1 MYPWTSDKARIEQ
14 SNMRI
19 EMINERDR
27 KSKKRPIQHSDA
39 EFSKAK
45 IPNLVR
51 ERNFVFF
58 LNNNIPRRQ
67 RGMKKLLGLHIDY
80 QVEVSQIIY

>member
-14 SNMRI
+14 QNMRI
-19 EMINERDR
+19 EMINERER

-51 ERNFVFF
+51 GQKKYLALLATFRIGTLGVFRKLF
-58 LNNNIPRRQ
+58 LQ
-67 RGMKKLLGLHIDY
+67 ATF
-80 QVEVSQIIY
+80 

>member
-1 MYPWTSDKARIEQ
+1 
-14 SNMRI
+14 MRI

-58 LNNNIPRRQ
+58 LQFFYIFVNKKIPRRQ

-80 QVEVSQIIY
+80 QVEESQIIY

>member
-58 LNNNIPRRQ
+58 YNNIPRRQ

-80 QVEVSQIIY
+80 QVEASQIIY

>member
-1 MYPWTSDKARIEQ
+1 
-14 SNMRI
+14 MRI

-58 LNNNIPRRQ
+58 LN
-67 RGMKKLLGLHIDY
+67 KKNP
-80 QVEVSQIIY
+80 

>member
-1 MYPWTSDKARIEQ
+1 
-14 SNMRI
+14 MRI

-27 KSKKRPIQHSDA
+27 KTKKRPIQHSDA

-51 ERNFVFF
+51 GSLEFSPLFTNKCLGDRQARRN
-58 LNNNIPRRQ
+58 RWATT
-67 RGMKKLLGLHIDY
+67 
-80 QVEVSQIIY
+80 

>member
-1 MYPWTSDKARIEQ
+1 
-14 SNMRI
+14 MRI

-51 ERNFVFF
+51 GRQISSSNK
-58 LNNNIPRRQ
+58 LIPRRHH
-67 RGMKKLLGLHIDY
+67 GTKKLLALHIDY
-80 QVEVSQIIY
+80 LVEVLQIIY

>member
-1 MYPWTSDKARIEQ
+1 MYPWTLDKARIEQ

-58 LNNNIPRRQ
+58 INNIPRRQ

-80 QVEVSQIIY
+80 QVEASQIIY

>member
-51 ERNFVFF
+51 KQNFVF
-58 LNNNIPRRQ
+58 LNKKIPRRQ

-80 QVEVSQIIY
+80 QVEESQIIY

>member
-1 MYPWTSDKARIEQ
+1 
-14 SNMRI
+14 MRI

-39 EFSKAK
+39 EFSKAQ

-51 ERNFVFF
+51 G
-58 LNNNIPRRQ
+58 RQ
-67 RGMKKLLGLHIDY
+67 I
-80 QVEVSQIIY
+80 SS